1 METPNNPACTKS
13 VRILRM
19 LKLDTMQKWKIPIY
33 HAHIWINFELN
44 FFFKCYSIYLLFNN
58 FFFILELKTQLA
70 EASERGDAD
79 AIHHILESGRLMPD
93 VTVNREGFD
102 KSPLGLACMYG
113 QTSVVEE
120 LIKVSHFLGGH
131 GFVSSC
137 GQACW
142 GYEFVSC
149 YSWV

>member
-1 METPNNPACTKS
+1 M
-13 VRILRM
+13 
-19 LKLDTMQKWKIPIY
+19 
-33 HAHIWINFELN
+33 
-44 FFFKCYSIYLLFNN
+44 FNN
-58 FFFILELKTQLA
+58 FFFILELKSQLA

-120 LIKVSHFLGGH
+120 LIKVSHFLGGP
-131 GFVSSC
+131 
-137 GQACW
+137 
-142 GYEFVSC
+142 
-149 YSWV
+149 WVCQFLWPGLLRI